1 MIGID
6 VVKNKETK
14 EVGKEEANQLM
25 ELTRERGVLFG
36 KGGVFG
42 NILRIQ
48 PPMCMTMQDAK
59 YLVGALEDS
68 LEQMK

>member
-6 VVKNKETK
+6 VVKCKETK
-14 EVGKEEANQLM
+14 EPGKDEANLLM

-36 KGGVFG
+36 KGGVYG

-48 PPMCMTMQDAK
+48 PPMCMTMNDAK
-59 YLVGALEDS
+59 YLIGALEDS
-68 LEQMK
+68 LEHMK

>member
-6 VVKNKETK
+6 VVKDKESK
-14 EVGKEEANQLM
+14 EPGKEETAKLM

-36 KGGVFG
+36 KGGVNG

-48 PPMCMTMQDAK
+48 PPMCLTLQDAK
-59 YLVGALEDS
+59 YVVDALEDS
-68 LEQMK
+68 LIKIQ